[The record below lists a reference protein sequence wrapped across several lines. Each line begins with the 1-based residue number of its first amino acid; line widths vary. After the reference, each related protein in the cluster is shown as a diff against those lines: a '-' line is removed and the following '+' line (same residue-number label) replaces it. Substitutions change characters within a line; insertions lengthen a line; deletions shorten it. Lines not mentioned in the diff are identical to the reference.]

1 MRYGRDLQV
10 ELRSRYARL
19 VQAGWE
25 TYDQE
30 IQIIANWMR
39 KQPALKAILG
49 DATAVK
55 DLHADEWVES
65 LRQHGGW
72 AWPDG
77 IDDQRRA
84 ALVWT
89 LFERIA
95 EGQLQTQGLG
105 YSMFRHSRFD
115 ENARDFTKVI
125 AQHLFDFL
133 GEALGSA
140 SEMLH
145 LLERYKRQLEWFDRQ
160 RLHAAY
166 LLDTQQGE
174 HVYDTHLRQFLF
186 SSGVDYPFTQ
196 SRGPSGDTDVLAGL
210 DGDDALVC
218 EVKLFDGKN
227 AGKRA
232 VATGVNQAVQYAQDY
247 GKSLAYLVVIDL
259 SGRGCEFPSDAPPAE
274 WPPRIVIA
282 GVTVHLIE
290 VRALPLV
297 SASKRGKSRPV
308 SFSRRD
314 LTDPDVE

>member
-10 ELRSRYARL
+10 ELRNRYARL
-19 VQAGWE
+19 VQTGWE

-30 IQIIANWMR
+30 IRIIANWML
-39 KQPALKAILG
+39 KQPALKAILD

-55 DLHADEWVES
+55 NLEAGEWVDS
-65 LRQHGGW
+65 LHQHGGW
-72 AWPDG
+72 GWPEG
-77 IDDQRRA
+77 VDDQRRA

-89 LFERIA
+89 VFDRIA
-95 EGQLQTQGLG
+95 DGQLETRTIS
-105 YSMFRHSRFD
+105 YSMFRHSQFD
-115 ENARDFTKVI
+115 ENVREFTKSV

-145 LLERYKRQLEWFDRQ
+145 LLERYKRQFEWFDRQ
-160 RLHAAY
+160 RLYDAF

-174 HVYDTHLRQFLF
+174 HIYDTHLRQFLF
-186 SSGVDYPFTQ
+186 SNGVDYPFTQ

-259 SGRGCEFPSDAPPAE
+259 SGRGLAFPSDAPAAE
-274 WPPRIVIA
+274 WPARLQIA
-282 GVTVHLIE
+282 GVTVHLLEI
-290 VRALPLV
+290 RALPLA
-297 SASKRGKSRPV
+297 SASKRGKSKPV
-308 SFSRRD
+308 SFTRRD
-314 LTDPDVE
+314 LTDPDAD